1 MDKET
6 INFFK
11 NMLEFDKEDRHKK
24 KLNEKSFYKY
34 VNKLMEF
41 LPDNKA
47 PMNLIYLNNKNLI
60 ENEDLNYVN
69 ELNSRIYK
77 NNKLLPYSILILFG
91 NIKLFHS
98 LNYTYSIGFMNSLKI
113 TIFLLTGSY
122 FFFLKYL
129 LIDNKKNLFL
139 NQKYLSKIETFMIT
153 GNILDI
159 NKDFDLINRENEYK
173 STKELKQAIN
183 SILNENI

>member
-6 INFFK
+6 INFLK
-11 NMLEFDKEDRHKK
+11 NMLEFDKEDRHNK
-24 KLNEKSFYKY
+24 KLNEKSYWKY
-34 VNKLMEF
+34 ANKFMEF

-69 ELNSRIYK
+69 ELNNRIYK
-77 NNKLLPYSILILFG
+77 NKKLIPYSILLLFG

-98 LNYTYSIGFMNSLKI
+98 LYYKYSVGFMNSFKI
-113 TIFLLTGSY
+113 SIFLLTCSY
-122 FFFLKYL
+122 FFSLKYL

-139 NQKYLSKIETFMIT
+139 NQKYLNKIETFMIT

-159 NKDFDLINRENEYK
+159 NKDFDLYNRENEYK
-173 STKELKQAIN
+173 STKELKQTIN